1 VLHDFFIKEQL
12 KSCVSGAV
20 LFDEPLDRYTSMG
33 VGGPADAL
41 VVPQSMEELVQ
52 LVRFLRKEN
61 IPFLTLGN
69 GTNLIVR
76 DGGCRGVVVALR
88 GLQKLSWA
96 SGLEGKIRVQ
106 AEAGVPLAS
115 IVQLCIKESLAG
127 LEFCTG
133 IPGSVGGAVRMNA
146 GAFGREMKD
155 VVTAITVLNEH
166 LELETLSRREL
177 SFEYRRLN
185 LSDEAVIVCA
195 EFALCPG
202 ERESIS
208 AEISEILALRKSK
221 HPLNFRNAGSIFK
234 NPRNLPAGQLIEE
247 AGLKGTRR
255 GDAMISEK
263 HGNFIVNLGH
273 ARAADVV
280 DLIEEIKGRVE
291 NRRAIQLE
299 AEVHIV
305 GEDG

>member
-1 VLHDFFIKEQL
+1 MLHDFFIKEQL

-96 SGLEGKIRVQ
+96 SDPEGKIRVQ

-127 LEFCTG
+127 LEF
-133 IPGSVGGAVRMNA
+133 
-146 GAFGREMKD
+146 
-155 VVTAITVLNEH
+155 
-166 LELETLSRREL
+166 
-177 SFEYRRLN
+177 
-185 LSDEAVIVCA
+185 
-195 EFALCPG
+195 
-202 ERESIS
+202 
-208 AEISEILALRKSK
+208 
-221 HPLNFRNAGSIFK
+221 
-234 NPRNLPAGQLIEE
+234 
-247 AGLKGTRR
+247 
-255 GDAMISEK
+255 
-263 HGNFIVNLGH
+263 
-273 ARAADVV
+273 
-280 DLIEEIKGRVE
+280 
-291 NRRAIQLE
+291 
-299 AEVHIV
+299 
-305 GEDG
+305 